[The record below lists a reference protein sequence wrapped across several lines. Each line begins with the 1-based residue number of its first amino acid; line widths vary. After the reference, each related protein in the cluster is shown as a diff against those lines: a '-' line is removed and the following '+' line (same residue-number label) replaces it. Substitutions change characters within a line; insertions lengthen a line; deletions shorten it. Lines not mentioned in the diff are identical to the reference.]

1 MNSLVGFLSHSWRR
15 MVRRPFEAGL
25 AVVAIG
31 LGVGL
36 ATSVFCVLRGT
47 VFREFSFPG
56 GERLMRVESRIDGEE
71 AAASTGDFLA
81 WSRGQRSFDFLQ
93 AWTGASSLVSFPGA
107 GTERFN
113 GAYISP
119 GMFRPLA
126 VQPLLGRDF
135 VPADGQED
143 APMAVLL
150 GARIWRSHLHADPK
164 AVGKVL
170 TVNGEPAMVVGVMPD
185 GFGFPLR
192 QEIWLPLRLR
202 EAAAASG
209 DGPQLQ
215 VLGVL
220 ARGASAT
227 HAAEELKVLLPA
239 DPGRKGNLQVG
250 VKPYIEAYTED
261 QRPALNAL
269 YAASVGLLLVV
280 ASSLASL
287 FASAASRRR
296 PELAVRSA
304 LGASRSR
311 LLWEILAE
319 TTVLAFF
326 GTLWSLPVAWAG
338 NRLYLASQ
346 GGELQ
351 SYWMSVSLTPG
362 AIVFALLASIGIC
375 AGSASIA
382 AYRGSGPQLSG
393 ALAEGRNLTAASAW
407 TGRLRAATQ
416 LALSI
421 ALLVPAAWA
430 FESAKNLGQFDFGAK
445 GSEVLTAQLQI
456 PYVRYSEPKSA
467 AAFRL
472 RLAEALSAR
481 LPGATVAFASR
492 LPGGLGGDAAEVEV
506 LGVPESV
513 RSKMP
518 PSPYLLVSS
527 SYFRVL
533 GRSPLAGRAFD
544 ARDDGSAPPV
554 AIVNRS
560 FVRRY
565 FGARDPI
572 GAKLR
577 FNPTSPTAKWRTI
590 VGVVPD
596 LVMGQVPPQVQEGVY
611 VPLEQASTTWFGIL
625 VRTPTRATGN
635 DELVLKQAVASVD
648 REVPAFWVSRLD
660 RLQADTQLPVRS
672 LGKALVAFAG
682 AAFILALMGIYGVT
696 TQGVLRQARATAVRL
711 ALGASRGSLLS
722 RVLGAEG
729 VWILAGTIVGLMGA
743 VAGFRLLGAFLF
755 RVERS
760 DPWILVGTAALAI
773 FFGALACLIPATA
786 ISRAEPARVL
796 RGD

>member
-1 MNSLVGFLSHSWRR
+1 MNRWVGFISRSWRR
-15 MVRRPFEAGL
+15 LSHRPLEAAF
-25 AVVAIG
+25 AVVAVG

-47 VFREFSFPG
+47 VLHQLAFPAA
-56 GERLMRVESRIDGEE
+56 ERLMRVESRIDGEE

-81 WSRGQRSFDFLQ
+81 WRSGQRTFDVLH
-93 AWTGASSLVSFPGA
+93 AWTGASALVGFPGA

-119 GMFRPLA
+119 GMFRHLA

-135 VPADGQED
+135 VEAEGKDN
-143 APMAVLL
+143 APLAVLL
-150 GARIWRSHLHADPK
+150 GAGIWRSHLHADPK

-209 DGPQLQ
+209 DGPKLQ

-220 ARGASAT
+220 ARGTSAT
-227 HAAEELKVLLPA
+227 QAAEELKVLLPA
-239 DPGRKGNLQVG
+239 DPKRKRDLQIR

-261 QRPALNAL
+261 QRPAFQAL

-287 FASAASRRR
+287 FAGAASRRG
-296 PELAVRSA
+296 PELAMRSA
-304 LGASRSR
+304 LGASRAR
-311 LLWEILAE
+311 LLLEILAE
-319 TTVLAFF
+319 TTVLALF
-326 GTLWSLPVAWAG
+326 GALWSVPVALAG

-351 SYWMSVSLTPG
+351 SYWMNVSLTPG
-362 AIVFALLASIGIC
+362 AVGFAVFASVGIC

-382 AYRGSGPQLSG
+382 AFRASGPRLGG
-393 ALAEGRNLTAASAW
+393 ALFEGQSPSVASTLA
-407 TGRLRAATQ
+407 GRVRAAMQ
-416 LALSI
+416 LALAI

-445 GSEVLTAQLQI
+445 GSEVLTAQLQL
-456 PYVRYSEPKSA
+456 PYVRFSEA
-467 AAFRL
+467 AAAAFFRL
-472 RLAEALSAR
+472 RLAGALSAR
-481 LPGATVAFASR
+481 LPGATVAFASV
-492 LPGGLGGDAAEVEV
+492 LPGNFGDAAEVEV
-506 LGVPESV
+506 QGVPESA
-513 RSKMP
+513 RGKMP
-518 PSPYLLVSS
+518 PSPYLLISS

-533 GRSPLAGRAFD
+533 GGSPLAGRDFD
-544 ARDDGSAPPV
+544 ARDDASGPPV

-577 FNPTSPTAKWRTI
+577 FNPTSPGAKWRTI

-596 LVMGQVPPQVQEGVY
+596 LVMGQVPPQVREGVY

-625 VRTPTRATGN
+625 VRTPKRVTGN
-635 DELVLKQAVASVD
+635 DELVLKQALASVD
-648 REVPAFWVSRLD
+648 REVPAFWASPLD
-660 RLQADTQLPVRS
+660 RVQANTQLPVRS

-682 AAFILALMGIYGVT
+682 AAFLLALLGIYGVT
-696 TQGVLRQARATAVRL
+696 TQGVLGQARATAIRL
-711 ALGASRGSLLS
+711 ALGASRESLLG
-722 RVLGAEG
+722 RVLAAEG
-729 VWILAGTIVGLMGA
+729 VWILAGTLAGLLGA

-755 RVERS
+755 GVERS
-760 DPWILVGTAALAI
+760 DPWVLVGTAALAI
-773 FFGALACLIPATA
+773 MFGLLACLIPATA
-786 ISRAEPARVL
+786 ISRTEPARVL